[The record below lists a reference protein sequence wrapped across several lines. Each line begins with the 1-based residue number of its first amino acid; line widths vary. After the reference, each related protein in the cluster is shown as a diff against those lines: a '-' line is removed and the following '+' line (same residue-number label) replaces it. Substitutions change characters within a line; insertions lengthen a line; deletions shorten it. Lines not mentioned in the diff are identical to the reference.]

1 MFGLRHVGDTVRPM
15 GRGAMRFPFNS
26 FAAVALVAGIVVSAP
41 LDAAAD
47 EHTVSMAGRTF
58 SPTVLRIQA
67 GDTIRFVNDDTVSH
81 EVYSLTQGHFFAS
94 GRRAPGKHAVF
105 VFNRP
110 GAFDVISA
118 ARYDKMKLHVEVAA
132 R

>member
-1 MFGLRHVGDTVRPM
+1 
-15 GRGAMRFPFNS
+15 MRFPFRS
-26 FAAVALVAGIVVSAP
+26 FAAFALLASLVATAP
-41 LDAAAD
+41 IDAVAE
-47 EHTVSMAGRTF
+47 EHTVSMKGKAF
-58 SPTVLRIQA
+58 SPTALRIQP
-67 GDTIRFVNDDTVSH
+67 GDTIRFVNDDSVTH
-81 EVYSLTQGHFFAS
+81 DIYSLTPGHFFTS

-118 ARYDKMKLHVEVAA
+118 VQYDKMKLSVEVAE

>member
-1 MFGLRHVGDTVRPM
+1 MQFQLSSLIAFT
-15 GRGAMRFPFNS
+15 
-26 FAAVALVAGIVVSAP
+26 LVAGAVATAP
-41 LDAAAD
+41 LDGVAD
-47 EHTVSMAGRTF
+47 EYTVSMKGQTF
-58 SPTVLRIQA
+58 SPRSLSIRP
-67 GDTIRFVNDDTVSH
+67 GDTIRFVNDDRVSH
-81 EVYSLTQGHFFAS
+81 NVYSMTPGHFFSS

-118 ARYDKMKLHVEVAA
+118 ANYDNMKLHVEVAS

>member
-1 MFGLRHVGDTVRPM
+1 MRYPLR
-15 GRGAMRFPFNS
+15 S
-26 FAAVALVAGIVVSAP
+26 FAAFALLVSLVAKAP
-41 LDAAAD
+41 IDAHAD
-47 EHTVSMAGRTF
+47 EYTVSMKGRTF
-58 SPTVLRIQA
+58 SPSALRIQP
-67 GDTIRFVNDDTVSH
+67 GDTIRFVNDDSVTH
-81 EVYSLTQGHFFAS
+81 DIYSLTRGHLFTS

-118 ARYDKMKLHVEVAA
+118 AEYDKMRLTVEVAE

>member
-1 MFGLRHVGDTVRPM
+1 
-15 GRGAMRFPFNS
+15 MRFRYS
-26 FAAVALVAGIVVSAP
+26 LGLACALVVGAVAASPV
-41 LDAAAD
+41 DAVAD
-47 EHTVSMAGRTF
+47 EYTVSMKGRSF
-58 SPTVLRIQA
+58 SPASLRIRP
-67 GDTIRFVNDDTVSH
+67 GDTIRFVNDDTVNH
-81 EVYSLTQGHFFAS
+81 DVYSLTPGHFFTS

-118 ARYDKMKLHVEVAA
+118 ARYDRMKLRVEVAS